1 MNTVFVR
8 AKPISRGNGQSAVAC
23 SAYRSCSNL
32 HDEREEKTH
41 YYNRKSGLVACG
53 IQAPND
59 EEIER
64 QRLWNLVEQSENRKD
79 ARTSKEYIIAIPYLL
94 PDEDKIETIKKVA
107 KHLAKDGRVVDWA
120 IHLPDKKGDNRNYHC
135 HMMMTERA
143 WENGELSKKKNRE
156 WNTKEYLAKHKKEI
170 ADIFNERLRKL
181 GLPEIDKRTYL
192 EKLEDGEVVEKPQ
205 THKGVIITN
214 IERKRD
220 RKIKTLELLIEKKEK
235 LLNDKR
241 RLIGYD
247 GNKLPINTTEIKSS
261 RDTNT
266 EINTGREERNENT
279 RNKSNVRKGNR
290 EDFSRDR

>member
-1 MNTVFVR
+1 MNEKV
-8 AKPISRGNGQSAVAC
+8 I
-23 SAYRSCSNL
+23 
-32 HDEREEKTH
+32 EEVK
-41 YYNRKSGLVACG
+41 
-53 IQAPND
+53 
-59 EEIER
+59 
-64 QRLWNLVEQSENRKD
+64 
-79 ARTSKEYIIAIPYLL
+79 
-94 PDEDKIETIKKVA
+94 KIDLQVMKKAANFEKVQ
-107 KHLAKDGRVVDWA
+107 K
-120 IHLPDKKGDNRNYHC
+120 
-135 HMMMTERA
+135 M
-143 WENGELSKKKNRE
+143 S
-156 WNTKEYLAKHKKEI
+156 KKEI

-235 LLNDKR
+235 LLNDKQ
-241 RLIGYD
+241 RLIGSD